1 MRGLLSWF
9 FIILREV
16 DWKMSPLVLREIL
29 GVILNT
35 LTANGKYPVPDCENL
50 QLAIQIQLS
59 EKPKTFS

>member
-1 MRGLLSWF
+1 
-9 FIILREV
+9 
-16 DWKMSPLVLREIL
+16 MSPLVLREIL

-35 LTANGKYPVPDCENL
+35 LTANGKYPVQDCENL